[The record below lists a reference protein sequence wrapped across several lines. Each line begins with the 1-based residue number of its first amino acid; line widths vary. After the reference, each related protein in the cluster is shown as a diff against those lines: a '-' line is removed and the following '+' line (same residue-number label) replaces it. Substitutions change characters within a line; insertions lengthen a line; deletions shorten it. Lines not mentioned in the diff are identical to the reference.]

1 LKTIAIIPAGGKGTR
16 TGLDIPKQY
25 VKIAGKEIIL
35 YSLLRFQKN
44 KLVDE
49 IIVSAEPVYFK
60 LLERLK
66 KKYSLSKLTKIVEGG
81 TERQDSVYSALSSID
96 SRGKKLIIVHDAARP
111 LLPDK
116 ILTSA
121 ISIARKT
128 GNAVVAIKARDT
140 LLNNGENEQRYIE
153 RQDVYYIQTPQI
165 FTYDLLKRAMDEAY
179 SSGFKGTDESAL
191 VNRIGQR
198 INIVPGSLFNL
209 KITTN
214 EDLDFFRKII
224 R

>member
-1 LKTIAIIPAGGKGTR
+1 LKTVAIIPAGGRGSR

-60 LLERLK
+60 LLEKLK
-66 KKYSLSKLTKIVEGG
+66 KKYSLSKLKKIVEGG
-81 TERQDSVYSALSSID
+81 RERQDSVYSALSSIEPG
-96 SRGKKLIIVHDAARP
+96 GKKLIIVHDAARP
-111 LLPDK
+111 LLPDQ

-121 ISIARKT
+121 ISTARKM

-140 LLNNGENEQRYIE
+140 LLNTVENEQKYIE

-165 FTYDLLKRAMDEAY
+165 FTYELLKRAMDEAF
-179 SSGFKGTDESAL
+179 SAGIKGTDESVL
-191 VNRIGQR
+191 VSRTGQI

-224 R
+224 K